1 MDIEEIRIKIAAK
14 QELINIEKDQNKK
27 NELMQQMNVLQ
38 VRMDMEKMHDEIK
51 KMTNRP

>member
-27 NELMQQMNVLQ
+27 NELMRDLSVLLM
-38 VRMDMEKMHDEIK
+38 RLDMEKTHDGIK
-51 KMTNRP
+51 KLTNRD